1 MKNAIKTSAHVL
13 HKIGGQHEEHG
24 RKDLE
29 QLLDF
34 LFVAKGTYASIPDIV
49 NVHKSAL
56 AKMRE
61 NERLQHEGKISPED
75 ADQIRHR
82 VDVCSYSMLAEI
94 QYQQEE
100 RDLDLATM
108 FGAYFSQQAAFYHN
122 IGNQLTQ
129 LAALFTAK

>member
-49 NVHKSAL
+49 NVHKVGV
-56 AKMRE
+56 
-61 NERLQHEGKISPED
+61 HF
-75 ADQIRHR
+75 
-82 VDVCSYSMLAEI
+82 
-94 QYQQEE
+94 QE
-100 RDLDLATM
+100 
-108 FGAYFSQQAAFYHN
+108 
-122 IGNQLTQ
+122 
-129 LAALFTAK
+129 K